1 MARPKKQG
9 LLYFSFDTD
18 FFYSDRRIKA
28 LRSRYG
34 NDGIVLYI
42 WILCEAYKDKG
53 YYLIYDDDCIDN
65 MITDLGLT
73 EGFIEQVMEYLASRS
88 LLTQISTL
96 ASPVTT
102 ITSPGIQKRY
112 QEAMKGQKRTVDV
125 KGEIWLLSKDE
136 TASFI
141 KVTQNEA
148 ISEKNHSISEKNP
161 LKEKKV
167 KERKVKERKVKEN
180 KGNKNNIY
188 SAKSADTQNTVKKS
202 EGKKKEVVYYK
213 DPDLDKVFKDYI
225 ADRKEAKK
233 DLTSRA
239 IKEHMEELKELA
251 GEDTELAIKIIKRSI
266 LKSWTGFFKLEEKNK
281 HKQAIQGNQY
291 TRVTGNRFLNFEQ
304 RNDNEK
310 DLDSLISKKMNGKLK
325 GEGRKND

>member
-28 LRSRYG
+28 LRARFG

-125 KGEIWLLSKDE
+125 KGEIWLLSKEE

-148 ISEKNHSISEKNP
+148 ISEKNHSISEKNHNISEKNP
-161 LKEKKV
+161 LKEKKE
-167 KERKVKERKVKEN
+167 KESKVKEN
-180 KGNKNNIY
+180 KVNKNTR
-188 SAKSADTQNTVKKS
+188 AKEKIDLSYFSYDEKLNEAFLEYAKMREKIKKPISTQHTVDLLVKK
-202 EGKKKEVVYYK
+202 
-213 DPDLDKVFKDYI
+213 
-225 ADRKEAKK
+225 
-233 DLTSRA
+233 
-239 IKEHMEELKELA
+239 LKELSTVN
-251 GEDTELAIKIIKRSI
+251 GHMDNDRAIAVLDQSI
-266 LKSWTGFFKLEEKNK
+266 MNNWQDLYGLKSNNNSSRSFNN
-281 HKQAIQGNQY
+281 HNQGG
-291 TRVTGNRFLNFEQ
+291 VI
-304 RNDNEK
+304 DWDK
-310 DLDSLISKKMNGKLK
+310 V
-325 GEGRKND
+325 

>member
-28 LRSRYG
+28 LRSRFG

-53 YYLIYDDDCIDN
+53 YYLIYDEDCIDN

-88 LLTQISTL
+88 LLTKISIL
-96 ASPVTT
+96 AGPVTT

-125 KGEIWLLSKDE
+125 YSEIWLLKKDE

-141 KVTQNEA
+141 KVTQKVA
-148 ISEKNHSISEKNP
+148 ISEKNPSISEKNP
-161 LKEKKV
+161 LKEKKI
-167 KERKVKERKVKEN
+167 KESKVKEN
-180 KGNKNNIY
+180 KTNKYVAERETLDLSYFSYDEKLNEAFLEF
-188 SAKSADTQNTVKKS
+188 AKMRERIKKPISTQHTVDLLVKK
-202 EGKKKEVVYYK
+202 
-213 DPDLDKVFKDYI
+213 
-225 ADRKEAKK
+225 
-233 DLTSRA
+233 
-239 IKEHMEELKELA
+239 LKELSTID
-251 GEDTELAIKIIKRSI
+251 GNIDNDRAIGVLNQSI
-266 LKSWTGFFKLEEKNK
+266 MNNWQDLYALKNNSNSSKNF
-281 HKQAIQGNQY
+281 NNY
-291 TRVTGNRFLNFEQ
+291 TQ
-304 RNDNEK
+304 RGGIDWDK
-310 DLDSLISKKMNGKLK
+310 V
-325 GEGRKND
+325 

>member
-28 LRSRYG
+28 LRARFG

-65 MITDLGLT
+65 MMTDLGLT
-73 EGFIEQVMEYLASRS
+73 EGFIKQIMEYLASRS
-88 LLTQISTL
+88 LLTQISIL

-125 KGEIWLLSKDE
+125 KGEIWLLSKEE

-167 KERKVKERKVKEN
+167 KERKVKENKV
-180 KGNKNNIY
+180 NKNTG
-188 SAKSADTQNTVKKS
+188 AKEKIDLSYFSYDEKLNEAFLEYAKMREKIKKPISTQHTVDLLVKK
-202 EGKKKEVVYYK
+202 
-213 DPDLDKVFKDYI
+213 
-225 ADRKEAKK
+225 
-233 DLTSRA
+233 
-239 IKEHMEELKELA
+239 LKELSTVN
-251 GEDTELAIKIIKRSI
+251 GHMDNDRAIAVLDQSI
-266 LKSWTGFFKLEEKNK
+266 MNNWQDLYGLKSNSNSSRSFNN
-281 HKQAIQGNQY
+281 QGG
-291 TRVTGNRFLNFEQ
+291 VI
-304 RNDNEK
+304 DWDK
-310 DLDSLISKKMNGKLK
+310 V
-325 GEGRKND
+325 

>member
-28 LRSRYG
+28 LRARFG

-65 MITDLGLT
+65 MMTDLGLT
-73 EGFIEQVMEYLASRS
+73 EGFIKQVMEYLASRS

-125 KGEIWLLSKDE
+125 KGEIWLLSKEE

-167 KERKVKERKVKEN
+167 KERKVKENKV
-180 KGNKNNIY
+180 NKNIG
-188 SAKSADTQNTVKKS
+188 AKEKIDLSYFSYDEKLNEAFLEYAKMREKIKKPISTQHTVDLLVKK
-202 EGKKKEVVYYK
+202 
-213 DPDLDKVFKDYI
+213 
-225 ADRKEAKK
+225 
-233 DLTSRA
+233 
-239 IKEHMEELKELA
+239 LKELSTVN
-251 GEDTELAIKIIKRSI
+251 GHMDNDKAIEVLNQSI
-266 LKSWTGFFKLEEKNK
+266 MNNWQDLYGLKNNNNSSRGFNN
-281 HKQAIQGNQY
+281 HNQGG
-291 TRVTGNRFLNFEQ
+291 VI
-304 RNDNEK
+304 DWDK
-310 DLDSLISKKMNGKLK
+310 V
-325 GEGRKND
+325 

>member
-28 LRSRYG
+28 LRSRFG

-53 YYLIYDDDCIDN
+53 YYLIYDEDCIDN

-88 LLTQISTL
+88 LLTKISTL
-96 ASPVTT
+96 AGPVTT

-125 KGEIWLLSKDE
+125 HDGIWLLKKEE

-141 KVTQNEA
+141 KVTQKVV
-148 ISEKNHSISEKNP
+148 ISEKNSSISEKNPSISEKNP
-161 LKEKKV
+161 LKEKKT
-167 KERKVKERKVKEN
+167 KESKVKEKKTN
-180 KGNKNNIY
+180 KYVAERETLDLSYFSYDEKLNEAFLEFAKMRERTKKPISTQHTVDLLAKKLKDLSTVNGDMNNDRAIEILNQSIMNNWQNLYALKNNSNSSKNFNNY
-188 SAKSADTQNTVKKS
+188 TQR
-202 EGKKKEVVYYK
+202 GGI
-213 DPDLDKVFKDYI
+213 DWDKV
-225 ADRKEAKK
+225 
-233 DLTSRA
+233 
-239 IKEHMEELKELA
+239 
-251 GEDTELAIKIIKRSI
+251 
-266 LKSWTGFFKLEEKNK
+266 
-281 HKQAIQGNQY
+281 
-291 TRVTGNRFLNFEQ
+291 
-304 RNDNEK
+304 
-310 DLDSLISKKMNGKLK
+310 
-325 GEGRKND
+325 

>member
-28 LRSRYG
+28 LRARFG

-65 MITDLGLT
+65 MMTDLGLT

-125 KGEIWLLSKDE
+125 KGEIWLLSKEE

-148 ISEKNHSISEKNP
+148 ISEKNHSISEKNHSISVKNP
-161 LKEKKV
+161 LKEKESKV
-167 KERKVKERKVKEN
+167 
-180 KGNKNNIY
+180 NKNNIY
-188 SAKSADTQNTVKKS
+188 SAKSADTQKIVKKS
-202 EGKKKEVVYYK
+202 DSKQKEVVYYQ
-213 DPDLDKVFKDYI
+213 DPDLDKAFKDYI

-251 GEDTELAIKIIKRSI
+251 GEDTELVYRIII
-266 LKSWTGFFKLEEKNK
+266 NCYKL
-281 HKQAIQGNQY
+281 HW
-291 TRVTGNRFLNFEQ
+291 F
-304 RNDNEK
+304 
-310 DLDSLISKKMNGKLK
+310 
-325 GEGRKND
+325 

>member
-28 LRSRYG
+28 LRARFG

-65 MITDLGLT
+65 MMTDLGLT
-73 EGFIEQVMEYLASRS
+73 EGFIKQVMEYLASRS

-125 KGEIWLLSKDE
+125 NGEIWLLSKEE

-161 LKEKKV
+161 LKEKKE
-167 KERKVKERKVKEN
+167 KQSKVKEN
-180 KGNKNNIY
+180 KVNKNIG
-188 SAKSADTQNTVKKS
+188 AKEKIDLSYFSYDEKLNEAFLEYAKMREKIKKPISTQHTVDLLVKK
-202 EGKKKEVVYYK
+202 
-213 DPDLDKVFKDYI
+213 
-225 ADRKEAKK
+225 
-233 DLTSRA
+233 
-239 IKEHMEELKELA
+239 LKELSTVS
-251 GEDTELAIKIIKRSI
+251 GHMDNDKAIEVLNQSI
-266 LKSWTGFFKLEEKNK
+266 MNNWQDLYGLKSNNNSSRSFNN
-281 HKQAIQGNQY
+281 HNQGG
-291 TRVTGNRFLNFEQ
+291 VI
-304 RNDNEK
+304 DWDK
-310 DLDSLISKKMNGKLK
+310 V
-325 GEGRKND
+325 

>member
-28 LRSRYG
+28 LRSRFG

-53 YYLIYDDDCIDN
+53 YYLVYDEDCIDN

-88 LLTQISTL
+88 LLTKISTL
-96 ASPVTT
+96 AGPVTT

-125 KGEIWLLSKDE
+125 YSEIWLLKKDE

-141 KVTQNEA
+141 KVTQKVA
-148 ISEKNHSISEKNP
+148 ISEKNPSISEKNP
-161 LKEKKV
+161 LKEKKI
-167 KERKVKERKVKEN
+167 KESKVKEN
-180 KGNKNNIY
+180 KTNKYMAARETLDY
-188 SAKSADTQNTVKKS
+188 SYFSYDEKLNEAFLEFAKMRERIKKPISTQHTVDLLVKK
-202 EGKKKEVVYYK
+202 
-213 DPDLDKVFKDYI
+213 
-225 ADRKEAKK
+225 
-233 DLTSRA
+233 
-239 IKEHMEELKELA
+239 LKELSTID
-251 GEDTELAIKIIKRSI
+251 GNIDNDRAIEVLNQSI
-266 LKSWTGFFKLEEKNK
+266 MNNWQDLYALKNNSNSSKNF
-281 HKQAIQGNQY
+281 NNY
-291 TRVTGNRFLNFEQ
+291 TQ
-304 RNDNEK
+304 RGGIDWDK
-310 DLDSLISKKMNGKLK
+310 V
-325 GEGRKND
+325 

>member
-73 EGFIEQVMEYLASRS
+73 EGFIKQIMEYLASRS

-125 KGEIWLLSKDE
+125 KGEIWLLSKEE

-167 KERKVKERKVKEN
+167 KERKVKENKV
-180 KGNKNNIY
+180 NKNTG
-188 SAKSADTQNTVKKS
+188 AKEKIDLSYFSYDEKLNEAFLEYAKMREKIKKPISTQHTVDLLVKK
-202 EGKKKEVVYYK
+202 
-213 DPDLDKVFKDYI
+213 
-225 ADRKEAKK
+225 
-233 DLTSRA
+233 
-239 IKEHMEELKELA
+239 LKELSTMN
-251 GEDTELAIKIIKRSI
+251 GNMDNDIAIAVLDQSI
-266 LKSWTGFFKLEEKNK
+266 MNNWQDLYGLKSNNNSSRSFNN
-281 HKQAIQGNQY
+281 QGG
-291 TRVTGNRFLNFEQ
+291 VI
-304 RNDNEK
+304 DWDK
-310 DLDSLISKKMNGKLK
+310 V
-325 GEGRKND
+325 

>member
-102 ITSPGIQKRY
+102 IASPGIQKRY

-125 KGEIWLLSKDE
+125 NGEIWLLSKEE

-148 ISEKNHSISEKNP
+148 ISEKNHSISEKNHNISEKNP
-161 LKEKKV
+161 LKEKKE
-167 KERKVKERKVKEN
+167 KESKVKEN
-180 KGNKNNIY
+180 KVNKNTR
-188 SAKSADTQNTVKKS
+188 AKEKIDLSYFSYDEKLNEAFLEYAKMREKIKKPISTQHTVDLLVKK
-202 EGKKKEVVYYK
+202 
-213 DPDLDKVFKDYI
+213 
-225 ADRKEAKK
+225 
-233 DLTSRA
+233 
-239 IKEHMEELKELA
+239 LKELSTVN
-251 GEDTELAIKIIKRSI
+251 GHMDNDRAIAVLDQSI
-266 LKSWTGFFKLEEKNK
+266 MNNWQDLYGLKSNNNSSRSFNN
-281 HKQAIQGNQY
+281 HNQGG
-291 TRVTGNRFLNFEQ
+291 VI
-304 RNDNEK
+304 DWDK
-310 DLDSLISKKMNGKLK
+310 V
-325 GEGRKND
+325 

>member
-28 LRSRYG
+28 LRSRFG

-53 YYLIYDDDCIDN
+53 YYLVYDEDCIDN

-88 LLTQISTL
+88 LLTKISTL
-96 ASPVTT
+96 AGPVTT

-125 KGEIWLLSKDE
+125 YSEIWLLKKDE

-141 KVTQNEA
+141 KVTQKVA
-148 ISEKNHSISEKNP
+148 ISEKNPSISEKNP
-161 LKEKKV
+161 LKEKKI
-167 KERKVKERKVKEN
+167 KESKVKEN
-180 KGNKNNIY
+180 KTNKYMAARETLDY
-188 SAKSADTQNTVKKS
+188 SYFSYDEKLNEAFLEFAKMRERIKKPISTQHTVDLLVKK
-202 EGKKKEVVYYK
+202 
-213 DPDLDKVFKDYI
+213 
-225 ADRKEAKK
+225 
-233 DLTSRA
+233 
-239 IKEHMEELKELA
+239 LKELSTID
-251 GEDTELAIKIIKRSI
+251 GNIDNDRAIEVLNQSI
-266 LKSWTGFFKLEEKNK
+266 MNNWQDLYALKNNSNNSKNF
-281 HKQAIQGNQY
+281 NNY
-291 TRVTGNRFLNFEQ
+291 TQ
-304 RNDNEK
+304 RGGIDWDK
-310 DLDSLISKKMNGKLK
+310 V
-325 GEGRKND
+325 

>member
-28 LRSRYG
+28 LRSRFG

-53 YYLIYDDDCIDN
+53 YYLVYDEDCIDN

-88 LLTQISTL
+88 LLTKISTL
-96 ASPVTT
+96 AGPVTT

-125 KGEIWLLSKDE
+125 YSEIWLLKKDE

-141 KVTQNEA
+141 KVTQKVA
-148 ISEKNHSISEKNP
+148 ISEKNPSISEKNP
-161 LKEKKV
+161 LKEKKL
-167 KERKVKERKVKEN
+167 KESKVKEN
-180 KGNKNNIY
+180 KTNKYMAARETLDFSYFSYDEKLNEAFLEF
-188 SAKSADTQNTVKKS
+188 AKMRERIKKPISTQHTVDLLVKK
-202 EGKKKEVVYYK
+202 
-213 DPDLDKVFKDYI
+213 
-225 ADRKEAKK
+225 
-233 DLTSRA
+233 
-239 IKEHMEELKELA
+239 LKELSTID
-251 GEDTELAIKIIKRSI
+251 GNIDNDRAIEVLNQSI
-266 LKSWTGFFKLEEKNK
+266 MNNWQDLYALKNNSNSSKNF
-281 HKQAIQGNQY
+281 NNY
-291 TRVTGNRFLNFEQ
+291 TQ
-304 RNDNEK
+304 RGGIDWDK
-310 DLDSLISKKMNGKLK
+310 V
-325 GEGRKND
+325 

>member
-28 LRSRYG
+28 LRSRFG

-53 YYLIYDDDCIDN
+53 YYLVYDEDCIDN

-88 LLTQISTL
+88 LLTKISTL
-96 ASPVTT
+96 AGPVTT

-125 KGEIWLLSKDE
+125 YSEIWLLKKDE

-141 KVTQNEA
+141 KVTQKVV
-148 ISEKNHSISEKNP
+148 ISEKNPSISEKNPSISEKNP
-161 LKEKKV
+161 LKEKKT
-167 KERKVKERKVKEN
+167 KESKVKEN
-180 KGNKNNIY
+180 KTNKYAAERETLDLSYFSYDEKLNEAFLEFAKMRERIKKPISTQHTVDLLIKKLKKLSTINENMDNDRAIEVLNQYIMNNWQDLYALKNNSNSSKNFNNY
-188 SAKSADTQNTVKKS
+188 TQR
-202 EGKKKEVVYYK
+202 GGI
-213 DPDLDKVFKDYI
+213 DWDKV
-225 ADRKEAKK
+225 
-233 DLTSRA
+233 
-239 IKEHMEELKELA
+239 
-251 GEDTELAIKIIKRSI
+251 
-266 LKSWTGFFKLEEKNK
+266 
-281 HKQAIQGNQY
+281 
-291 TRVTGNRFLNFEQ
+291 
-304 RNDNEK
+304 
-310 DLDSLISKKMNGKLK
+310 
-325 GEGRKND
+325 

>member
-28 LRSRYG
+28 LRSRFG

-53 YYLIYDDDCIDN
+53 YYLIYDEDCIDN

-88 LLTQISTL
+88 LLTKISTL
-96 ASPVTT
+96 AGPVTT

-125 KGEIWLLSKDE
+125 CSEIWLLKKEE

-141 KVTQNEA
+141 KVTQKAA
-148 ISEKNHSISEKNP
+148 ISEKNPSISEKNP
-161 LKEKKV
+161 LKEKKI
-167 KERKVKERKVKEN
+167 KESKVKEN
-180 KGNKNNIY
+180 KTNKYMAARETLDFSYFSYDEKLNEAFLEF
-188 SAKSADTQNTVKKS
+188 AKMRERIKKPISTQHTVDLLVKK
-202 EGKKKEVVYYK
+202 
-213 DPDLDKVFKDYI
+213 
-225 ADRKEAKK
+225 
-233 DLTSRA
+233 
-239 IKEHMEELKELA
+239 LKELSTLD
-251 GEDTELAIKIIKRSI
+251 GNIDNDRAIEVLNQSI
-266 LKSWTGFFKLEEKNK
+266 MNNWQDLYTLKNNSNNSKNF
-281 HKQAIQGNQY
+281 NNY
-291 TRVTGNRFLNFEQ
+291 TQ
-304 RNDNEK
+304 
-310 DLDSLISKKMNGKLK
+310 K
-325 GEGRKND
+325 GGIDWDKV

>member
-28 LRSRYG
+28 LRARFG

-53 YYLIYDDDCIDN
+53 YYLIHDDDCIDN
-65 MITDLGLT
+65 MMTDLGLT
-73 EGFIEQVMEYLASRS
+73 EGFIKQVMEYLASRS

-125 KGEIWLLSKDE
+125 KGEIWLLSKEE

-148 ISEKNHSISEKNP
+148 ISEKNHSISEKNHSISEKNP
-161 LKEKKV
+161 LKEKKE
-167 KERKVKERKVKEN
+167 KESKV
-180 KGNKNNIY
+180 NNIY
-188 SAKSADTQNTVKKS
+188 SAKSANT
-202 EGKKKEVVYYK
+202 KKKEVIYYQ
-213 DPDLDKVFKDYI
+213 DPDLDKAFKDYI

-239 IKEHMEELKELA
+239 IKEHMEVLKELA
-251 GEDTELAIKIIKRSI
+251 GEDTELAIKIIKKSI

-281 HKQAIQGNQY
+281 PKQAIQGNQS
-291 TRVTGNRFLNFEQ
+291 TRVSGNRFLNFEQ
-304 RNDNEK
+304 RNDNEE
-310 DLDSLISKKMNGKLK
+310 DLDNLVRQRMTKKLK

>member
-28 LRSRYG
+28 LRSRFG

-53 YYLIYDDDCIDN
+53 YYLVYDEDCIDN

-88 LLTQISTL
+88 LLIKISTL
-96 ASPVTT
+96 AGPVTT

-125 KGEIWLLSKDE
+125 YSEIWLLKKDE

-141 KVTQNEA
+141 KVTQKVA
-148 ISEKNHSISEKNP
+148 ISEKNPSISEKNPSISEKNP
-161 LKEKKV
+161 LKEKKI
-167 KERKVKERKVKEN
+167 KESKVKEN
-180 KGNKNNIY
+180 KTNKYAAERETLDFSYFSYDEKLNEAFLEF
-188 SAKSADTQNTVKKS
+188 AKMRERIKKPISTQHTVDLLVKK
-202 EGKKKEVVYYK
+202 
-213 DPDLDKVFKDYI
+213 
-225 ADRKEAKK
+225 
-233 DLTSRA
+233 
-239 IKEHMEELKELA
+239 LKELSTID
-251 GEDTELAIKIIKRSI
+251 GNIDNDRAIEVLNQSI
-266 LKSWTGFFKLEEKNK
+266 MNNWQDLYALKNNSNSSKNF
-281 HKQAIQGNQY
+281 NNY
-291 TRVTGNRFLNFEQ
+291 TQ
-304 RNDNEK
+304 RGGIDWDK
-310 DLDSLISKKMNGKLK
+310 V
-325 GEGRKND
+325 

>member
-28 LRSRYG
+28 LRARFG

-65 MITDLGLT
+65 MMTDLGLT
-73 EGFIEQVMEYLASRS
+73 EGFIKQIMEYLASRS
-88 LLTQISTL
+88 LLTQISIL

-125 KGEIWLLSKDE
+125 NGEIWLLSKEE

-148 ISEKNHSISEKNP
+148 ISEKNHSISEKNHSISEKNP

-167 KERKVKERKVKEN
+167 KERKVKENKV
-180 KGNKNNIY
+180 NKNTG
-188 SAKSADTQNTVKKS
+188 AKEKIDLSYFSYDEKLNEAFLEYAKMREKIKKPISTQHTVDLLVKK
-202 EGKKKEVVYYK
+202 
-213 DPDLDKVFKDYI
+213 
-225 ADRKEAKK
+225 
-233 DLTSRA
+233 
-239 IKEHMEELKELA
+239 LKELSTVN
-251 GEDTELAIKIIKRSI
+251 GHMDNDKAIEVLNQSI
-266 LKSWTGFFKLEEKNK
+266 MNNWQDLYGLKSNNNSSRSFNN
-281 HKQAIQGNQY
+281 HNQGG
-291 TRVTGNRFLNFEQ
+291 VI
-304 RNDNEK
+304 DWDK
-310 DLDSLISKKMNGKLK
+310 V
-325 GEGRKND
+325 

>member
-28 LRSRYG
+28 LRARFG

-65 MITDLGLT
+65 MMTDLGLT
-73 EGFIEQVMEYLASRS
+73 EGFIKQIMEYLASRS
-88 LLTQISTL
+88 LLTQISIL

-125 KGEIWLLSKDE
+125 KGEIWLLSKEE

-148 ISEKNHSISEKNP
+148 ISEKNHSISEKNHSISEKNP

-167 KERKVKERKVKEN
+167 KERKVKENKV
-180 KGNKNNIY
+180 NKNTG
-188 SAKSADTQNTVKKS
+188 AKEKIDLSYFSYDEKLNEAFLEYAKMREKIKKPISTQHTVDLLVKK
-202 EGKKKEVVYYK
+202 
-213 DPDLDKVFKDYI
+213 
-225 ADRKEAKK
+225 
-233 DLTSRA
+233 
-239 IKEHMEELKELA
+239 LKELSTVN
-251 GEDTELAIKIIKRSI
+251 GHMDNDRAIAVLDQSI
-266 LKSWTGFFKLEEKNK
+266 MNNWQDLYGLKSNSNSSRSFNN
-281 HKQAIQGNQY
+281 QGG
-291 TRVTGNRFLNFEQ
+291 VI
-304 RNDNEK
+304 DWDK
-310 DLDSLISKKMNGKLK
+310 V
-325 GEGRKND
+325 

>member
-28 LRSRYG
+28 LRARFG

-65 MITDLGLT
+65 MMTDLGLT
-73 EGFIEQVMEYLASRS
+73 EGFIKQIMEYLASRS
-88 LLTQISTL
+88 LLTQISIL

-112 QEAMKGQKRTVDV
+112 QEAMKGQKRTVDI
-125 KGEIWLLSKDE
+125 KGEIWLLSKEE

-148 ISEKNHSISEKNP
+148 ISEKNHSISEKNHSISEKNP

-167 KERKVKERKVKEN
+167 KERKVKENKV
-180 KGNKNNIY
+180 NKNTG
-188 SAKSADTQNTVKKS
+188 AKEKIDLSYFSYDEKLNEAFLEYAKMREKIKKPISTQHTVDLLVKK
-202 EGKKKEVVYYK
+202 
-213 DPDLDKVFKDYI
+213 
-225 ADRKEAKK
+225 
-233 DLTSRA
+233 
-239 IKEHMEELKELA
+239 LKELSTVN
-251 GEDTELAIKIIKRSI
+251 GHMDNDRAIAVLDQSI
-266 LKSWTGFFKLEEKNK
+266 MNNWQDLYGLKSNSNSSRSFNN
-281 HKQAIQGNQY
+281 QGG
-291 TRVTGNRFLNFEQ
+291 VI
-304 RNDNEK
+304 DWDK
-310 DLDSLISKKMNGKLK
+310 V
-325 GEGRKND
+325 

>member
-28 LRSRYG
+28 LRARFG

-65 MITDLGLT
+65 MMTDLGLT
-73 EGFIEQVMEYLASRS
+73 EGFIKQIMEYLASRS
-88 LLTQISTL
+88 LLTQISIL

-125 KGEIWLLSKDE
+125 NGEIWLLSKEE

-148 ISEKNHSISEKNP
+148 ISEKNHSISEKNHSISEKNP

-167 KERKVKERKVKEN
+167 KERKVKENKV
-180 KGNKNNIY
+180 NKNTG
-188 SAKSADTQNTVKKS
+188 AKEKIDLSYFSYDEKLNEAFLEYAKMREKIKKPISTQHTVDLLVKK
-202 EGKKKEVVYYK
+202 
-213 DPDLDKVFKDYI
+213 
-225 ADRKEAKK
+225 
-233 DLTSRA
+233 
-239 IKEHMEELKELA
+239 LKELSTVN
-251 GEDTELAIKIIKRSI
+251 GHMDNDRAIAVLDQSI
-266 LKSWTGFFKLEEKNK
+266 MNNWQDLYGLKSNSNSSRSFNN
-281 HKQAIQGNQY
+281 QGG
-291 TRVTGNRFLNFEQ
+291 VI
-304 RNDNEK
+304 DWDK
-310 DLDSLISKKMNGKLK
+310 V
-325 GEGRKND
+325 

>member
-1 MARPKKQG
+1 MARPRKQG

-28 LRSRYG
+28 LRARFG

-53 YYLIYDDDCIDN
+53 YYLIHDDDCTDN
-65 MITDLGLT
+65 MVTDLGLT
-73 EGFIEQVMEYLASRS
+73 EGFIKQVMEYLASRS

-125 KGEIWLLSKDE
+125 KGEIWLLSKEE

-148 ISEKNHSISEKNP
+148 ISEKNPSISEKNPSISEKNP
-161 LKEKKV
+161 LKEKKG
-167 KERKVKERKVKEN
+167 KESKVKEN
-180 KGNKNNIY
+180 KVNKNKATKEQIDLSCFSYDEKLNEAFLEY
-188 SAKSADTQNTVKKS
+188 AKMREKIKKPISTQHTVDLLVKK
-202 EGKKKEVVYYK
+202 
-213 DPDLDKVFKDYI
+213 
-225 ADRKEAKK
+225 
-233 DLTSRA
+233 
-239 IKEHMEELKELA
+239 LKELSTVN
-251 GEDTELAIKIIKRSI
+251 GHMDNDKAIEVLNQSI
-266 LKSWTGFFKLEEKNK
+266 MNNWQDLYGLKSNNNSSRSFNN
-281 HKQAIQGNQY
+281 HNQGG
-291 TRVTGNRFLNFEQ
+291 VI
-304 RNDNEK
+304 DWDK
-310 DLDSLISKKMNGKLK
+310 V
-325 GEGRKND
+325 

>member
-28 LRSRYG
+28 LRARFG

-65 MITDLGLT
+65 MMTDLGLT
-73 EGFIEQVMEYLASRS
+73 EGFIKQIMGYLASRS

-125 KGEIWLLSKDE
+125 KGEIWLLSKEE

-148 ISEKNHSISEKNP
+148 ISEKNHSISEKNHSISEKNP

-167 KERKVKERKVKEN
+167 KERKVKENKV
-180 KGNKNNIY
+180 NKNIG
-188 SAKSADTQNTVKKS
+188 AKEKIDLSYFSYDEKLNEAFLEYAKMREKIKKPISTQHTVDLLVKK
-202 EGKKKEVVYYK
+202 
-213 DPDLDKVFKDYI
+213 
-225 ADRKEAKK
+225 
-233 DLTSRA
+233 
-239 IKEHMEELKELA
+239 LKELSTVN
-251 GEDTELAIKIIKRSI
+251 GHMDNDRAIAVLDQSI
-266 LKSWTGFFKLEEKNK
+266 MNNWQDLYGLKSNNNSSRSFNN
-281 HKQAIQGNQY
+281 QGG
-291 TRVTGNRFLNFEQ
+291 VI
-304 RNDNEK
+304 DWDK
-310 DLDSLISKKMNGKLK
+310 V
-325 GEGRKND
+325 

>member
-1 MARPKKQG
+1 MARPRKQG

-28 LRSRYG
+28 LRARFG

-65 MITDLGLT
+65 MMTDLGLT
-73 EGFIEQVMEYLASRS
+73 EGFIKQIMEYLASRS
-88 LLTQISTL
+88 LLTQISIL

-112 QEAMKGQKRTVDV
+112 QEAMKGQKRIVDV
-125 KGEIWLLSKDE
+125 NGEIWLLSKEE

-148 ISEKNHSISEKNP
+148 ISEKNHSISEKNHSISEKNP
-161 LKEKKV
+161 LKEKKE
-167 KERKVKERKVKEN
+167 KERKVKE
-180 KGNKNNIY
+180 NNIY
-188 SAKSADTQNTVKKS
+188 SAKSADTQKIVKKS
-202 EGKKKEVVYYK
+202 DSKQKEVVYYQ
-213 DPDLDKVFKDYI
+213 DPDLDKAFKDYI

-239 IKEHMEELKELA
+239 IKEHMEVLKELA
-251 GEDTELAIKIIKRSI
+251 GEDTELAIKIIKKSI

-281 HKQAIQGNQY
+281 PKQVIQGNQS

-304 RNDNEK
+304 RNDNEE
-310 DLDSLISKKMNGKLK
+310 DLDGLISKKMNGKLK
-325 GEGRKND
+325 GEGRKDD

>member
-28 LRSRYG
+28 LRARFG

-65 MITDLGLT
+65 MMTDLGLT
-73 EGFIEQVMEYLASRS
+73 EGFIKQIMEYLASRS
-88 LLTQISTL
+88 LLTQISIL

-125 KGEIWLLSKDE
+125 NGEIWLLSKEE

-148 ISEKNHSISEKNP
+148 ISEKNHSISEKNYSISEKNP
-161 LKEKKV
+161 LKENKV
-167 KERKVKERKVKEN
+167 
-180 KGNKNNIY
+180 NKNTG
-188 SAKSADTQNTVKKS
+188 AKEKIDISYFSYDEKLNEAFLEYAKMREKIKKPISTQHTVDLLVKK
-202 EGKKKEVVYYK
+202 
-213 DPDLDKVFKDYI
+213 
-225 ADRKEAKK
+225 
-233 DLTSRA
+233 
-239 IKEHMEELKELA
+239 LKELSTVN
-251 GEDTELAIKIIKRSI
+251 GHMDNDKAIEVLNQSI
-266 LKSWTGFFKLEEKNK
+266 MNNWQDLYGLKSNNNSSRSFNN
-281 HKQAIQGNQY
+281 HNQGG
-291 TRVTGNRFLNFEQ
+291 VI
-304 RNDNEK
+304 DWDK
-310 DLDSLISKKMNGKLK
+310 V
-325 GEGRKND
+325 

>member
-28 LRSRYG
+28 LRARFG

-65 MITDLGLT
+65 MMTDLGLT
-73 EGFIEQVMEYLASRS
+73 EGFIKQIMEYLASRS

-96 ASPVTT
+96 AGPVTT

-125 KGEIWLLSKDE
+125 KGEIWLLSKEE

-167 KERKVKERKVKEN
+167 KERKVKENKV
-180 KGNKNNIY
+180 NKNTG
-188 SAKSADTQNTVKKS
+188 AKEKIDLSYFSYDEKLNEAFLEYAKMREKIKKPISTQHTVDLLVKK
-202 EGKKKEVVYYK
+202 
-213 DPDLDKVFKDYI
+213 
-225 ADRKEAKK
+225 
-233 DLTSRA
+233 
-239 IKEHMEELKELA
+239 LKELSTVN
-251 GEDTELAIKIIKRSI
+251 GHMDNDRAIAVLDQSI
-266 LKSWTGFFKLEEKNK
+266 MNNWQDLYGLKSNSNSSRSFNN
-281 HKQAIQGNQY
+281 QGG
-291 TRVTGNRFLNFEQ
+291 VI
-304 RNDNEK
+304 DWDK
-310 DLDSLISKKMNGKLK
+310 V
-325 GEGRKND
+325 

>member
-28 LRSRYG
+28 LRSRFG

-53 YYLIYDDDCIDN
+53 YYLVYDEDCIDN

-88 LLTQISTL
+88 LLTKISTL
-96 ASPVTT
+96 AGPVTT

-125 KGEIWLLSKDE
+125 YSEIWLLKKDE

-141 KVTQNEA
+141 KVTQKVA
-148 ISEKNHSISEKNP
+148 ISEKNPSISEKNPNISEKNP
-161 LKEKKV
+161 LKEKKI
-167 KERKVKERKVKEN
+167 KESKVKEN
-180 KGNKNNIY
+180 KTNKYMAARETLDFSYFSYDEKLNEAFLEF
-188 SAKSADTQNTVKKS
+188 AKMRERIKKPISTQHTVDLLVKK
-202 EGKKKEVVYYK
+202 
-213 DPDLDKVFKDYI
+213 
-225 ADRKEAKK
+225 
-233 DLTSRA
+233 
-239 IKEHMEELKELA
+239 LKELSTID
-251 GEDTELAIKIIKRSI
+251 GNIDNDRAIGVLNQSI
-266 LKSWTGFFKLEEKNK
+266 MNNWQDLYALKNNSNSSKNF
-281 HKQAIQGNQY
+281 NNY
-291 TRVTGNRFLNFEQ
+291 TQ
-304 RNDNEK
+304 RGGIDWDK
-310 DLDSLISKKMNGKLK
+310 V
-325 GEGRKND
+325 

>member
-28 LRSRYG
+28 LRSRFG

-88 LLTQISTL
+88 LLTKISIL

-125 KGEIWLLSKDE
+125 HGEIWLLKKEE

-141 KVTQNEA
+141 KVTQKVA
-148 ISEKNHSISEKNP
+148 ISEKNPSISEKNP
-161 LKEKKV
+161 IKEKKI
-167 KERKVKERKVKEN
+167 KESKVKEN
-180 KGNKNNIY
+180 KTNKYMAARETLDFSYFSYDEKLNEAFLEFAKMRERIKKPVSTQHAVDLLVKKLKKLSTIDGNIDNDRAIEVLNQSIMNNWQDLYALKNNSNISKNFNNY
-188 SAKSADTQNTVKKS
+188 THRGGIDW
-202 EGKKKEVVYYK
+202 
-213 DPDLDKVFKDYI
+213 DKV
-225 ADRKEAKK
+225 
-233 DLTSRA
+233 
-239 IKEHMEELKELA
+239 
-251 GEDTELAIKIIKRSI
+251 
-266 LKSWTGFFKLEEKNK
+266 
-281 HKQAIQGNQY
+281 
-291 TRVTGNRFLNFEQ
+291 
-304 RNDNEK
+304 
-310 DLDSLISKKMNGKLK
+310 
-325 GEGRKND
+325 

>member
-28 LRSRYG
+28 LRSRFG

-53 YYLIYDDDCIDN
+53 YYLVYDEDCIDN

-88 LLTQISTL
+88 LLTKISIL
-96 ASPVTT
+96 AIPVTT

-125 KGEIWLLSKDE
+125 YSEIWLLKKDE

-141 KVTQNEA
+141 KVTQKVA
-148 ISEKNHSISEKNP
+148 ISEKNPSISEKNP
-161 LKEKKV
+161 LKEKKI
-167 KERKVKERKVKEN
+167 KESKVKEN
-180 KGNKNNIY
+180 KTNKYVAARETLDFSCFSYDEKLNEAFLEFAKMRERIKKPISTQHTIDLLIKKLKKLSTINGNMDNDRAIGVLNQSIMNNWQDLYELKSNSNKNFNNYNQGGVI
-188 SAKSADTQNTVKKS
+188 DW
-202 EGKKKEVVYYK
+202 
-213 DPDLDKVFKDYI
+213 DKV
-225 ADRKEAKK
+225 
-233 DLTSRA
+233 
-239 IKEHMEELKELA
+239 
-251 GEDTELAIKIIKRSI
+251 
-266 LKSWTGFFKLEEKNK
+266 
-281 HKQAIQGNQY
+281 
-291 TRVTGNRFLNFEQ
+291 
-304 RNDNEK
+304 
-310 DLDSLISKKMNGKLK
+310 
-325 GEGRKND
+325 